1 MLILFKLVLVSWAN
15 CTGIHILVKS
25 MLFWASCAETLHNSA
40 LCDVSVTVLDF
51 HMLISIL

>member
-1 MLILFKLVLVSWAN
+1 MFILLTLVLVSWAN

-40 LCDVSVTVLDF
+40 LCDVSLTVLDF
-51 HMLISIL
+51 HMLMSTL